1 MKRFSDMAAEVSA
14 TTRKPRADQPPPE
27 APSPM
32 RHPHACA
39 AAGCPLAGIITA
51 RTTGGGPW
59 ECRHHFH
66 RPPNTTADEVTTWIR
81 NQLAGGVQPHELGR
95 SIEPSPTVAAMRA
108 ALRARPS
115 RQPGEDD
122 E

>member
-1 MKRFSDMAAEVSA
+1 MKSFNDIASQVTKTARREPVAEA
-14 TTRKPRADQPPPE
+14 PPP
-27 APSPM
+27 APM